1 MSVAPMSA
9 AADEVHYLDD
19 VAAFQ
24 RVRSEH
30 VAVAKDRSVVLYDNQ
45 SRVDSERAKQLA
57 KRAISRNLPRGS
69 VHRQRDRPVR
79 ARRLH
84 HTPKYSG

>member
-1 MSVAPMSA
+1 MSA
-9 AADEVHYLDD
+9 ASDEVDYLENVTALESARCEGFTIAQDRAVVFHY
-19 VAAFQ
+19 
-24 RVRSEH
+24 H
-30 VAVAKDRSVVLYDNQ
+30 KPGI
-45 SRVDSERAKQLA
+45 DSQRAKQLA
-57 KRAISRNLPRGS
+57 KRTIPWNLPRGS